1 MIRELKGVESMSSNR
16 RLMEPG
22 GVAVSGF
29 PSAHGFGWWGAC
41 PRETGKFEGL
51 RQAPGAVVAYDLF
64 LLGAWGPS
72 LARIASDIWGLFS
85 CFLFEEMWVELE
97 LSSRGIRR
105 AGIGSSA
112 GHASCASGGRLTFP
126 GYMASWSYLGLRGCW
141 QGRGSEETWTLNM
154 AFSSLSLLVFEVRL
168 ASVFHFPVVTFP
180 CYFAIQSNLLRL

>member
-1 MIRELKGVESMSSNR
+1 M
-16 RLMEPG
+16 
-22 GVAVSGF
+22 
-29 PSAHGFGWWGAC
+29 
-41 PRETGKFEGL
+41 
-51 RQAPGAVVAYDLF
+51 
-64 LLGAWGPS
+64 
-72 LARIASDIWGLFS
+72 
-85 CFLFEEMWVELE
+85 ELE